1 MFFEKNQVAEML
13 VLYETAAGYALFKMT
28 DDSTLKNPDDIYK
41 NFESAES
48 ANKLYVSP
56 RCRIV
61 ERIANS
67 GQKLFPLRRLKLK
80 AFSKFENT
88 TDALSAVTALVEG
101 ELFLFFSRSVHV
113 VEAIL

>member
-1 MFFEKNQVAEML
+1 ML

-48 ANKLYVSP
+48 ANKLYVSSAN
-56 RCRIV
+56 IV

-67 GQKLFPLRRLKLK
+67 GQKLFPFRRLKLK

-101 ELFLFFSRSVHV
+101 ELFLFFSMYV